1 MDYQWLT
8 DTYIAHR
15 GLFDNK
21 TIPENSLIAFQRAV
35 DNGFGIELDVQMTAD
50 GHLVVFHDDDMERM
64 TGIKGDIRKTD
75 FATVSSLT
83 LINTEHKI
91 PTFDQFLNLVD
102 GKVPLVI
109 EIKTHD
115 NIGGVEQKVLDRLRQ
130 YKGKFCIESFNPFIV
145 RWFKVHAPDIIRGQ
159 LSESFENTPLPRF
172 QRWLLK
178 NLKFCKWNGSQFIAY
193 DVRIVDKVK
202 AVKKWRKKVPV
213 VVWTVKSQAQ
223 HDEYRKYY
231 DNMIFDS
238 FVPTRDDKIAK

>member
-1 MDYQWLT
+1 MNYQWLT

-21 TIPENSLIAFQRAV
+21 TIPENSLPAFQKAV
-35 DNGFGIELDVQMTAD
+35 DNGFGIEFDVQMTAD
-50 GHLVVFHDDDMERM
+50 GQLVVFHDDDMERM
-64 TGIKGDIRKTD
+64 TGLKGDIRKTD
-75 FATVSSLT
+75 FATVSQLT
-83 LINTEHKI
+83 LLDTDIKI

-159 LSESFENTPLPRF
+159 LAESFEDTPLPRF
-172 QRWLLK
+172 HKWLLK

-213 VVWTVKSQAQ
+213 IVWTVKSQEQ
-223 HDEYRKYY
+223 HDQYRKYY

-238 FVPTRDDKIAK
+238 FVPTRDDIASK